1 MFKKT
6 LLLETQNL
14 KVITHRT
21 YSPDLAFCDFD
32 LKVIYKQRLSNHFD
46 CERKRDQITV
56 IVSEIPE
63 FEVRKD

>member
-46 CERKRDQITV
+46 CER
-56 IVSEIPE
+56 
-63 FEVRKD
+63 